1 MGYSRRHTHSS
12 RHWVKSRRVTERSD
26 CRNSPGNRRPRKRH
40 PILPFLGQTTG
51 QPSCTVAPPARSGK
65 TAPVTPACVP
75 VSAVDTSSWERD
87 PAPCGLLH
95 PTALRGKPVFLPHS
109 LYSADLCIRP
119 LPDGHEHAQRQLTCP
134 SSISRG
140 RPGLSCSELLV
151 LRMERL

>member
-1 MGYSRRHTHSS
+1 MDYSKETPNYWKVLMGYSRRHTHSS

-95 PTALRGKPVFLPHS
+95 PTALRGEPVFLPTLS
-109 LYSADLCIRP
+109 LLCRP
-119 LPDGHEHAQRQLTCP
+119 VHPAT
-134 SSISRG
+134 SG
-140 RPGLSCSELLV
+140 RPRTRAAPTHLSF
-151 LRMERL
+151 